1 LDVARDTYVDV
12 DIHRAE
18 NAARLASL
26 KHLPASCAESATAL
40 DKQRAL
46 YEADG
51 VFSPSMIDA
60 QIAKLNSYDD
70 AETSEKARK
79 DSKLMKEL
87 VDRYFHCG

>member
-1 LDVARDTYVDV
+1 
-12 DIHRAE
+12 
-18 NAARLASL
+18 
-26 KHLPASCAESATAL
+26 
-40 DKQRAL
+40 
-46 YEADG
+46 
-51 VFSPSMIDA
+51 MIDA